1 MPKPLTRQEQ
11 IMVNTAAA
19 NALARLETY
28 FSPENME
35 QRNAA
40 IVKEY
45 ITGPGRRFN
54 SLLAISG
61 ENDALK
67 ESLADSKRDV
77 ERLEARNEQLKAEL
91 DRAFDVARESRQIP
105 APVQVQVELKLPDS
119 LPELNVALAPS
130 NGVEIIRDDLGNI
143 TGTRPRPRG
152 SGVDPVTKAIKK
164 TQAGQSV
171 VP

>member
-19 NALARLETY
+19 TALARLETY

-45 ITGPGRRFN
+45 ISGPGRRFN
-54 SLLAISG
+54 SPLAIYG

-67 ESLADSKRDV
+67 ESLADTKRDV

-91 DRAFDVARESRQIP
+91 DRAFDEARESRQLP
-105 APVQVQVELKLPDS
+105 APIRVELTLPTALPD
-119 LPELNVALAPS
+119 LNVNVKPGA
-130 NGVEIIRDDLGNI
+130 GIEVIRDL
-143 TGTRPRPRG
+143 PPL
-152 SGVDPVTKAIKK
+152 KAHP
-164 TQAGQSV
+164 T
-171 VP
+171 